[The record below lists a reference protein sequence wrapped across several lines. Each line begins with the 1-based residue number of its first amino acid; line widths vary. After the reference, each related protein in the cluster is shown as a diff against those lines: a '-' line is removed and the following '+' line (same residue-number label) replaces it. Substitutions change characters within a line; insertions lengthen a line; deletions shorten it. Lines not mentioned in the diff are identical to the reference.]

1 MNYAYYPGCSLQ
13 ESAAEYDIST
23 RAVLEK
29 LGVEVREIPDW
40 TCCGASAVEAVD
52 WELSLAL
59 PARNLALSEK
69 HYGNTPVLVPCSACY
84 LNLLKVQEKAG
95 ESRQTAEEV
104 NTLLARQGLAYTGAN
119 RVVHLLEV
127 LSGAM
132 LDEISPRVVNP
143 LTGLRVAPYYGC
155 QILRPYH
162 KFDDPERPTSM
173 VGVLEEAGAEVWD
186 WDMGNR
192 CCGASLIMT
201 HKGAAEQAVARIWEA
216 ARGADVIATVCPM
229 CQMNLE
235 SCRPGGK
242 KYAKGPAVVY
252 LPQLLGLA
260 MGLPREVVQLERNM
274 VMTDTVR
281 MLSGRP
287 RNHSGPEAEPGEEKN
302 L

>member
-23 RAVLEK
+23 RAVLEG
-29 LGVEVREIPDW
+29 LGVDVREIPDW

-52 WELSLAL
+52 RSLSLAL

-69 HYGNTPVLVPCSACY
+69 HYGDMPVLVPCSACY
-84 LNLLKVQEKAG
+84 LNLLKVQEKVG

-104 NTLLARQGLAYTGAN
+104 NTLLASQGLTYSGRN

-127 LSGAM
+127 LDGS
-132 LDEISPRVVNP
+132 LLEEISAKVVNP

-162 KFDDPERPTSM
+162 KFDDPEQPTSM
-173 VGVLEEAGAEVWD
+173 VGVLESAGADVWD
-186 WDMGNR
+186 WDMGNK

-201 HKGAAEQAVARIWEA
+201 HKKAAEQAVARIWEG

-235 SCRPGGK
+235 SCRPAGK
-242 KYAKGPAVVY
+242 EYAKGPAVVY
-252 LPQLLGLA
+252 LPQLLGMA
-260 MGLPREVVQLERNM
+260 MGLPREVVQLEQNM
-274 VMTDTVR
+274 VMTSTVR
-281 MLSGRP
+281 TLFDRP
-287 RNHSGPEAEPGEEKN
+287 GNHSRPEADSGGVKT

>member
-23 RAVLEK
+23 RAVLEG

-52 WELSLAL
+52 RELSLAL

-69 HYGNTPVLVPCSACY
+69 HYGDTPVLVPCSACY
-84 LNLLKVQEKAG
+84 LNLLKVQEKTG

-104 NTLLARQGLAYTGAN
+104 NALLAPQELTYSGRN
-119 RVVHLLEV
+119 RVVHLLEM
-127 LSGAM
+127 LSGSM
-132 LDEISPRVVNP
+132 LEEISAKVVSP
-143 LTGLRVAPYYGC
+143 LTGLKVAPYYGC
-155 QILRPYH
+155 QILRPYYA
-162 KFDDPERPTSM
+162 FDDPERPTSM
-173 VGVLEEAGAEVWD
+173 VGVLEGAGAEVWG
-186 WDMGNR
+186 WDMGNK

-201 HKGAAEQAVARIWEA
+201 HKKAAEQAVARIWEA
-216 ARGADVIATVCPM
+216 AMGADVIATVCPM

-235 SCRPGGK
+235 SCRPARNGVGE
-242 KYAKGPAVVY
+242 GPAVVY
-252 LPQLLGLA
+252 LSQLLGLA

-281 MLSGRP
+281 ALSDRP
-287 RNHSGPEAEPGEEKN
+287 RNRSGAGADPGGAKT

>member
-23 RAVLEK
+23 RAVLEG
-29 LGVEVREIPDW
+29 LGVGVREIPDW

-52 WELSLAL
+52 RELSLAL

-69 HYGNTPVLVPCSACY
+69 HYGDTPVLVPCSACY
-84 LNLLKVQEKAG
+84 LNLLKVQEKVG

-104 NTLLARQGLAYTGAN
+104 NTLLDPQGLIYSGRN

-127 LSGAM
+127 FGGPM
-132 LDEISPRVVNP
+132 LGEISAKVVNP
-143 LTGLRVAPYYGC
+143 LTGLKVAPYYGC

-162 KFDDPERPTSM
+162 TFDDPERPSTM
-173 VGVLEEAGAEVWD
+173 AAVLEAAGAEVWD
-186 WDMGNR
+186 WDMGNK

-201 HKGAAEQAVARIWEA
+201 HKKAAEQAVARIWEA
-216 ARGADVIATVCPM
+216 AMGADVIATVCPM

-235 SCRPGGK
+235 SCRPSRKGGVE
-242 KYAKGPAVVY
+242 GPAVVY

-281 MLSGRP
+281 MLSDRP
-287 RNHSGPEAEPGEEKN
+287 RNRSGPGSDSGEVKT